1 MSRIIGVEQSL
12 SNIEDAL
19 KAQGYEVIQLR
30 NEEDAK
36 NVMLVSLQVRTAML
50 WELVIQS
57 WQVLSLMRMDFRQTR
72 SFNASKNIST
82 KTTSAVSKSFL
93 TRAALFYILNGLYL

>member
-36 NVMLVSLQVRTAML
+36 NVMLVSLQVRTVML
-50 WELVIQS
+50 WELAIQS
-57 WQVLSLMRMDFRQTR
+57 WQALSLMQMDYRQTR
-72 SFNASKNIST
+72 SFNASK
-82 KTTSAVSKSFL
+82 KYFH
-93 TRAALFYILNGLYL
+93 